1 MVFNVKAKAK
11 NTVVNHEGAKAYK
24 LTAPMELYT
33 AVVTASLSDT
43 FYEKGNERLERIQK
57 LIAQNDPAFVAK
69 LAVYAREKMYLRSI
83 PLVLTVELAKIHRG
97 DNLVGRLVSRVVQ
110 RADEITELLSYYSTV
125 NERPG
130 VKKLAGLS
138 KQVQRGLA
146 HAFNKFDEYQFAKY
160 NSDAAI
166 TLRDALFLTHP
177 IAKNEAQQAI
187 FNKIVTRSLATPYT
201 WETELSALGQQK
213 FENEAQKAAAF
224 QAKWEELIDSGKLG
238 YMALLRNLR
247 NILQANVSAAHIEKV
262 CVRLADANEVARSKQ
277 FPFRFLSAYRELR
290 MTSPISIRI
299 KNRMMKL
306 AKTPEVYEA
315 YQAMQTEMSPVQSTY
330 TPSVLTALE
339 DAIKASVVNMRGFGY
354 TTNVTIAC
362 DVSSSMQQPISAKS
376 SILLYDIGLL
386 LGMLLQSKCK
396 NVEAGM
402 FGDRWKTIT
411 MPSNQVLNNVQEFYR
426 REGEVGYSTNGYLV
440 IQDLLKRQV
449 VKDKV
454 MLFTDVQMWN
464 SMGGSEHIGN
474 LWLEYRKTIAPNAK
488 LYLFDL
494 AGHGTTP
501 LDLAHAHNGVYLI
514 AGWSDKI
521 FDVLTALENGDDALK
536 MIHDIEL

>member
-1 MVFNVKAKAK
+1 
-11 NTVVNHEGAKAYK
+11 
-24 LTAPMELYT
+24 
-33 AVVTASLSDT
+33 
-43 FYEKGNERLERIQK
+43 
-57 LIAQNDPAFVAK
+57 
-69 LAVYAREKMYLRSI
+69 
-83 PLVLTVELAKIHRG
+83 
-97 DNLVGRLVSRVVQ
+97 
-110 RADEITELLSYYSTV
+110 
-125 NERPG
+125 
-130 VKKLAGLS
+130 
-138 KQVQRGLA
+138 
-146 HAFNKFDEYQFAKY
+146 
-160 NSDAAI
+160 
-166 TLRDALFLTHP
+166 
-177 IAKNEAQQAI
+177 
-187 FNKIVTRSLATPYT
+187 
-201 WETELSALGQQK
+201 
-213 FENEAQKAAAF
+213 
-224 QAKWEELIDSGKLG
+224 
-238 YMALLRNLR
+238 LR

-262 CVRLADANEVARSKQ
+262 CVRLADTNEVARSKQ
-277 FPFRFLSAYRELR
+277 FPFRFLSAYRELKNE
-290 MTSPISIRI
+290 SPLAMRQNSASMKYAIAYPQSLLG
-299 KNRMMKL
+299 KKL
-306 AKTPEVYEA
+306 ANVVGAKTETPTVH
-315 YQAMQTEMSPVQSTY
+315 SGY
-330 TPSVLTALE
+330 TPSVLAALE

-354 TTNVTIAC
+354 TTNVTVAC

-402 FGDRWKTIT
+402 FGDRWKTIA
-411 MPSNQVLNNVQEFYR
+411 MPSNQVLSNVQEFYR

-464 SMGGSEHIGN
+464 STGGNEHIGN

-521 FDVLTALENGDDALK
+521 FDVLTALENGDDTLK

>member
-1 MVFNVKAKAK
+1 MSAQ
-11 NTVVNHEGAKAYK
+11 
-24 LTAPMELYT
+24 MELYT
-33 AVVTASLSDT
+33 AVVTASLSDN
-43 FYEKGNERLERIQK
+43 FYEKGNDRLARIK
-57 LIAQNDPAFVAK
+57 ALIAQNDPAFVAK
-69 LAVYAREKMYLRSI
+69 LAVYAREKMYLRSV
-83 PLVLTVELAKIHRG
+83 PVVLTVELAKIHRG
-97 DNLVGRLVSRVVQ
+97 DNLVSRLVSGVVQ

-125 NERPG
+125 NERQG
-130 VKKLAGLS
+130 VKKLNGLS

-160 NSDAAI
+160 NRDAAI

-187 FNKIVTRSLATPYT
+187 FNKIVARTLETPYT

-213 FENEAQKAAAF
+213 FQNEAQKTAAF
-224 QAKWEELIDSGKLG
+224 QTKWEELIDSDKLG

-247 NILQANVSAAHIEKV
+247 NILQANVSPKHIEKV
-262 CVRLADANEVARSKQ
+262 CTRLADANEVARSKQ
-277 FPFRFLSAYRELR
+277 FPFRFLAAYRELLNETPNTMR
-290 MTSPISIRI
+290 VKSYAMKFGHNPPLSASSQGMKTAIPTSGYP
-299 KNRMMKL
+299 
-306 AKTPEVYEA
+306 
-315 YQAMQTEMSPVQSTY
+315 
-330 TPSVLTALE
+330 PSVLATLEALKTNISTAYIPSVLAALE
-339 DAIKASVVNMRGFGY
+339 EAITASVVNMRGFGF

-386 LGMLLQSKCK
+386 LGMLMQSKCK
-396 NVEAGM
+396 NVETGM

-411 MPSNQVLNNVQEFYR
+411 MPSNQVLSNVQEFFR

-464 SMGGSEHIGN
+464 STGGNEHIGN
-474 LWLEYRKTIAPNAK
+474 LWSEYRKTVAPDAK

-494 AGHGTTP
+494 AGYGNTP
-501 LDLAHAHNGVYLI
+501 LDLQNAHNGVYLI

-521 FDVLTALENGDDALK
+521 FDVLAAVEEGSDALK
-536 MIHDIEL
+536 MINDIEL